1 MHAERPFFRH
11 RALLQVFAD
20 ANLDQSLVIEI
31 VECQAGVLDAEAG
44 GFYLEDLA
52 QHNEAVHSQVDSVQ
66 ALSAADMPGV
76 PAAAYKALAVGQ
88 QAVSKGRQGK
98 QAVNKV
104 QILLCCVRLLQQQL
118 AAHRDHRA
126 PSYLL
131 PRALCAWF
139 LAPHACPPRQS
150 DVLITL
156 NTPIWISE
164 RSAAAEHVG
173 AGFKGAHLVA
183 PDLFRR
189 ALATLEVLDW
199 GLFGGGGGE
208 Q

>member
-1 MHAERPFFRH
+1 MIDDTLVPRPLFGGAARMAFPARFVDISDFRPIPDN
-11 RALLQVFAD
+11 QEVFAD

-104 QILLCCVRLLQQQL
+104 QILLCCVRLLQQQ
-118 AAHRDHRA
+118 
-126 PSYLL
+126 
-131 PRALCAWF
+131 
-139 LAPHACPPRQS
+139 S
-150 DVLITL
+150 DVLITR

-164 RSAAAEHVG
+164 RSAAAEHAG